1 MQPTLLSNTWT
12 AAHLPGTKYMGVLC
26 CAGSAG
32 EAALNNSLD
41 ETFAE
46 AGYEHLP
53 ATLHQRRP
61 PTYRVEGT
69 VAGEDGALATVRR
82 ILRSGQ
88 GVSDHPLFYQARV
101 FGNAVTLDIV
111 LKAVALDMSSLTG
124 VVTLPYLFMYGYTN
138 LTSVKLPPNIE
149 EFGSSHPTSSSLAP
163 SPWAGAPTSQP
174 ST

>member
-32 EAALNNSLD
+32 EAAFHNSLD

-61 PTYRVEGT
+61 ATYRVEGT
-69 VAGEDGALATVRR
+69 VAGEDGALVTVRR
-82 ILRSGQ
+82 ILRSMQ
-88 GVSDHPLFYQARV
+88 RV
-101 FGNAVTLDIV
+101 LN
-111 LKAVALDMSSLTG
+111 
-124 VVTLPYLFMYGYTN
+124 
-138 LTSVKLPPNIE
+138 PPV
-149 EFGSSHPTSSSLAP
+149 FHVCSATR
-163 SPWAGAPTSQP
+163 
-174 ST
+174 